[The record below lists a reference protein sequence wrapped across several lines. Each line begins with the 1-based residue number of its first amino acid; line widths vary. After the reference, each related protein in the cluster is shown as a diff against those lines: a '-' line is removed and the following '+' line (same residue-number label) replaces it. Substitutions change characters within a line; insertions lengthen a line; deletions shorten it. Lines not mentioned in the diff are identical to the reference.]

1 MYYIK
6 IIDTQNKKIIVNDTT
21 KNFNTIK
28 NVIDI
33 FKIQNINANNIKIFL
48 KYQNNLKKA

>member
-6 IIDTQNKKIIVNDTT
+6 IIDTQNKKIIVNDST
-21 KNFNTIK
+21 KNFNAIK

-33 FKIQNINANNIKIFL
+33 FKNKNYNCNNIKIFL
-48 KYQNNLKKA
+48 EYQNV